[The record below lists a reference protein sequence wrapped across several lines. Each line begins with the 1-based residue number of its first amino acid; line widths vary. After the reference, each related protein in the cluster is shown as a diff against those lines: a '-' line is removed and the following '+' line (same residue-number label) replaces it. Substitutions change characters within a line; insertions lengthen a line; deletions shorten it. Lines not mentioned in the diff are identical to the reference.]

1 MSKAHPAGKE
11 LVQGEDPSVSGADSE
26 HGSPLIAMPLIIHTG
41 SSLGTLPYQ
50 GNEH

>member
-1 MSKAHPAGKE
+1 MNEAPLAGKE

-26 HGSPLIAMPLIIHTG
+26 HGSPLISL
-41 SSLGTLPYQ
+41 LGTLPYQ